1 MNEEL
6 ENLQNLQDE
15 LLSQLYNLLQSGI
28 NISDEVKLLVAN
40 QLEWLVARIEELSS
54 QNPVDGMQPPSSVPQ
69 LDEGPYPSSNINSF
83 KYDPNTKKL
92 FVKFHGKDSADSGPI
107 YGYEN
112 VPKNI
117 YDVFSRGGVAPRTS
131 GKNRY
136 HTWIRGVTPS
146 LGASLY
152 ALIREGGYPYQKIS

>member
-1 MNEEL
+1 MDSLIDYATRLMSFISSEGASFNQETQLALGNFLQEILQFIQEGNGSPADSLPPNNEPL
-6 ENLQNLQDE
+6 
-15 LLSQLYNLLQSGI
+15 
-28 NISDEVKLLVAN
+28 
-40 QLEWLVARIEELSS
+40 
-54 QNPVDGMQPPSSVPQ
+54 Q
-69 LDEGPYPSSNINSF
+69 LDAGPFPSSNVNSF
-83 KYDPNTKKL
+83 KYDPRSQKL

-117 YDVFSRGGVAPRTS
+117 YDVFARGGVAPMTS
-131 GKNRY
+131 GSNRY

-152 ALIREGGYPYQKIS
+152 ALVKQGGYPYQRLS